1 MEQLSVVFVANVFVK
16 GIDAVSSKSSQQ
28 VKLMN
33 IRSLMNPLGNIE
45 LLTLCTGAYDIIL
58 VVSSIVDKS
67 IID

>member
-1 MEQLSVVFVANVFVK
+1 
-16 GIDAVSSKSSQQ
+16 
-28 VKLMN
+28 
-33 IRSLMNPLGNIE
+33 MNPLGNIE

>member
-1 MEQLSVVFVANVFVK
+1 MEQLSVVFVASVFVK